1 MINSIFIQNFKIYRE
16 RTVFSGLSSLNV
28 LTGVNGRGKSTF
40 MQALLL
46 PAQSILISAWTNKI
60 VLDGQYV
67 QLGNMGDVKSE
78 KAARSESIILGY
90 ESEEG
95 SLAISCNA
103 EFDQAQELL
112 VKEVLW
118 NANSYVVDNTSPLYG
133 FVPILSGATTVSPL
147 AEMLSSVRF
156 IAAERVGPKL
166 NYRPAGEN
174 DIMDS
179 LGEFA
184 PAILYSHK
192 DDPVNDAAL
201 DGLVNIY
208 PGLVKTDSDDNTV
221 NGMLN
226 FWLDKMFVGVS
237 AAADYVSSANV
248 YVLNFKTKGNTKVM
262 KPTNVGFGFSYV
274 FPILVAGL
282 TAKRGSIL
290 LVENP
295 EAHLHPMAQS
305 VLGRFLAWVSK
316 YLGVQIF
323 LETHSEHIVNSFRVL
338 AAQSVIKASH
348 VNILFFDEAIDGGV
362 QRIQM
367 EDSGR
372 ITSWPENFFDQEEK
386 DLEILL

>member
-1 MINSIFIQNFKIYRE
+1 MINSIFIRNFKIYRE
-16 RTVFSGLSSLNV
+16 RTTFSGLSYLNV

-46 PAQSILISAWTNKI
+46 PAQSLLVSAWTNKI

-67 QLGNMGDVKSE
+67 RLGNMGDVKSE

-90 ESEEG
+90 ESG
-95 SLAISCNA
+95 DGRLVITCNA
-103 EFDQAQELL
+103 ESDQAQELS

-118 NANSYVVDNTSPLYG
+118 DTNSYAVDNTYPLHG
-133 FVPILSGATTVSPL
+133 FVPIMPGSEVPSL
-147 AEMLSSVRF
+147 AELLSSVRF

-166 NYRPAGEN
+166 NYRPAGET

-184 PAILYSHK
+184 PALLYAHK
-192 DDPVNDAAL
+192 DDPVGDVAL
-201 DGLVNIY
+201 DGLVNFY
-208 PGLVKTDSDDNTV
+208 PGMVKSDSDDNTV
-221 NGMLN
+221 NGLLN
-226 FWLDKMFVGVS
+226 YWLDKMFGGVS
-237 AAADYVSSANV
+237 ATSDYVPSANV

-282 TAKRGSIL
+282 TAKRGSVL
-290 LVENP
+290 LIENP

-305 VLGRFLAWVSK
+305 VLGRFLAWTSN

-338 AAQSVIKASH
+338 TAQTVIKASD
-348 VNILFFDEAIDGGV
+348 VNILFFDEAVEGGV
-362 QRIQM
+362 QKIQM
-367 EDSGR
+367 DDSGR
-372 ITSWPENFFDQEEK
+372 ITSWPKNFFDQEEK
-386 DLEILL
+386 DLDILL

>member
-1 MINSIFIQNFKIYRE
+1 MINSIFIKNFKIYRE
-16 RTVFSGLSSLNV
+16 RTFFSGLSSLNV

-46 PAQSILISAWTNKI
+46 PSQSLLVSAWTNKI
-60 VLDGQYV
+60 ALDGQYV

-78 KAARSESIILGY
+78 KAARSENIVWGY
-90 ESEEG
+90 ESGEG
-95 SLAISCNA
+95 RLVITCNA
-103 EFDQAQELL
+103 ESDQAQELS

-118 NANSYVVDNTSPLYG
+118 DANSYTVDNSYPLRG
-133 FVPILSGATTVSPL
+133 FVPVLPGSEVPALSNL
-147 AEMLSSVRF
+147 LSSVRF

-166 NYRPAGEN
+166 NYRPAGEKN
-174 DIMDS
+174 IMDS

-184 PAILYSHK
+184 PAILYAHK
-192 DDPVNDAAL
+192 DDPVKDPAL

-208 PGLVKTDSDDNTV
+208 PGLVKTDYDDNTV
-221 NGMLN
+221 NGVLN
-226 FWLDKMFVGVS
+226 FWLDKMFGGIS
-237 AAADYVSSANV
+237 ATSDYVSSANV
-248 YVLNFKTKGNTKVM
+248 YVLNFKTKGTAKVM

-282 TAKRGSIL
+282 TAKRGSVL
-290 LVENP
+290 LIENP
-295 EAHLHPMAQS
+295 EAHLHPRAQS
-305 VLGRFLAWVSK
+305 VLGRFLTWVSK

-338 AAQSVIKASH
+338 AAQSVIKASD
-348 VNILFFDEAIDGGV
+348 VNILFFDEAVDGGM

-367 EDSGR
+367 EDSGH

-386 DLEILL
+386 DLDILL